1 MIDLSSL
8 PVWLAETIVFAAI
21 VLGAYLLS
29 EVVVLI
35 INLVK
40 RYLAART
47 KTDLDDKI
55 LDAVKAPIRYA
66 MIFVGATIALKRLDL
81 LTSES
86 KDWIFKITSGAVFV
100 GFAFVVTMVML
111 RLVKIFTRWYAD
123 KVAAKTESTL
133 DDQLLPLIRRIL
145 NVVVVAIGV
154 VTVLD
159 HFAVD
164 VKGLIAILGVGSLA
178 IALAAQ
184 DTVANMIAGFIL
196 MLDRPFRKGD
206 RVVLASGETVD
217 VYDIGMRSSK
227 FMTFDNTLVIVPN
240 NELVKAKVTN
250 LSYPE
255 ETIRVKI
262 DIGVAYGSD
271 IEKVKAILL
280 NVARQHPKVMA
291 DPAPSAD
298 FVSFG
303 ESALNFSLTCRVAQI
318 ADQWRTGEQMRCEI
332 YNAFNRE
339 GIEIPFPQRVI
350 HIQGRGQPGAGG

>member
-35 INLVK
+35 INLIK

-55 LDAVKAPIRYA
+55 LDAIKAPIRYA
-66 MIFVGATIALKRLDL
+66 MIFVGVTIALKRLDL
-81 LTSES
+81 LTAES
-86 KDWIFKITSGAVFV
+86 KDWVFKITSGVVFV
-100 GFAFVVTMVML
+100 GFAFVVTMVLL
-111 RLVKIFTRWYAD
+111 RLVKILTRWYAD

-164 VKGLIAILGVGSLA
+164 VKGLIAILGIGSLA

-217 VYDIGMRSSK
+217 VYDIGLRSSK

-255 ETIRVKI
+255 EMIRVKI

-280 NVARQHPKVMA
+280 NVARQHPKVLA
-291 DPAPSAD
+291 EPAPSAD

-318 ADQWRTGEQMRCEI
+318 ADQWQTGEQMRCEI
-332 YNAFNRE
+332 YSAFNRG

-350 HIQGRGQPGAGG
+350 HMPGRSQPGATG

>member
-8 PVWLAETIVFAAI
+8 PTWLSETIIFVAI
-21 VLGAYLLS
+21 VVGAYLLS
-29 EVVVLI
+29 EIVVLI
-35 INLVK
+35 LNLVK
-40 RYLAART
+40 RYLASRT
-47 KTDLDDKI
+47 STDLDDKI
-55 LDAVKAPIRYA
+55 IDAIKAPVRYA

-81 LTSES
+81 LTAES
-86 KDWIFKITSGAVFV
+86 KDWVFKITSGIVFV
-100 GFAFVVTMVML
+100 GFAFVVTMVLL
-111 RLVKIFTRWYAD
+111 RLVKIFTRWYAE
-123 KVAAKTESTL
+123 KVAARTDSTL

-145 NVVVVAIGV
+145 NVVVVAIGA

-164 VKGLIAILGVGSLA
+164 VKGLIAVLGVGSLA

-217 VYDIGMRSSK
+217 VYDIGLRSSK

-262 DIGVAYGSD
+262 DIGVAYGSNID
-271 IEKVKAILL
+271 QVKSVLL
-280 NVARQHPKVMA
+280 SVAQSHPKVLG
-291 DPAPSAD
+291 DPVPSAD

-303 ESALNFSLTCRVAQI
+303 DSALNFSLTCRVGQI
-318 ADQWRTGEQMRCEI
+318 ADQWRTGEEMRCSI
-332 YNAFNRE
+332 YNEFRRA
-339 GIEIPFPQRVI
+339 GIEIPYPQRVI
-350 HIQGRGQPGAGG
+350 HVQGKGLPGSN